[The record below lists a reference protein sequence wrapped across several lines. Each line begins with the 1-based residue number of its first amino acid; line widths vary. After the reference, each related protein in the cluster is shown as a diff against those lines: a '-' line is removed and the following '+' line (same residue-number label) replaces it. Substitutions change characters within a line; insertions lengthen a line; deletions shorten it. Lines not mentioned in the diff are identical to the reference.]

1 MPANTLDSSLH
12 QTPHQRLDSAPT
24 QPATKRGL
32 ARQQK
37 ILEVAEQCFLTHG
50 YAGTSVNEIVKL
62 AGGSMGTLYRVFGNK
77 LGLFE
82 QVFKNK
88 TEALFSP
95 FTQESF
101 GSEELETSLHRF
113 GQTLQRIAL
122 SPNGIAYYRLVVAE
136 NNVDQGE
143 IQRIFY
149 TLGPQT
155 AIRVLANYLQKQMNL
170 GNLHSTLHPELAA
183 AQFLEMIKGPFV
195 YRALF
200 GETILET
207 ELDLALSQGI
217 QLFLHGAQVK
227 HG

>member
-1 MPANTLDSSLH
+1 MTRPV
-12 QTPHQRLDSAPT
+12 QTPAKP
-24 QPATKRGL
+24 PTKRGL

-37 ILEVAEQCFLTHG
+37 ILEVAEQCFLTQG

-62 AGGSMGTLYRVFGNK
+62 AGGSLGTLYRVFGNK

-88 TEALFSP
+88 TELLFSP

-101 GSEELETSLHRF
+101 GTEDLNATLHHF
-113 GQTLQRIAL
+113 GKTLQRIAL
-122 SPNGIAYYRLVVAE
+122 SPNGIAYYRLVVTE
-136 NNVDQGE
+136 NNVDQSE

-155 AIRVLANYLQKQMNL
+155 AIRVLANYLQKQIAL
-170 GNLHSTLHPELAA
+170 GKLHGTLNTELAA
-183 AQFLEMIKGPFV
+183 AQFLDMIKGPFL

-200 GETILET
+200 GETIQET

-217 QLFLHGAQVK
+217 QLFLHGAQVNNT
-227 HG
+227 